1 MVPDVPAVDPVGLA
15 SCASDHD
22 DAINT
27 VDLRQC
33 RVDVL
38 FEWHGFAATNTL
50 IGGDHRAARCVID
63 AIFERF
69 GGEATEDDRV
79 DGADTRTGEHGE
91 RGFGNHGHV
100 DTHTVTLTD
109 SLRSQSV
116 REATNLN
123 LELLIGKPLGVIG
136 VIPLP
141 DNRGVICALRQVP
154 VNAVHGDVQLGVDKP
169 AGSTSGDIGIRDRG
183 PGRMPVEKLRLL
195 GPKCLGVIQR
205 LAIQRLVSFRRHMRL
220 AKCIGNGIDSSVGHC
235 LVSGWSGRSRASRD
249 SDGKCCRF

>member
-1 MVPDVPAVDPVGLA
+1 M
-15 SCASDHD
+15 
-22 DAINT
+22 
-27 VDLRQC
+27 
-33 RVDVL
+33 
-38 FEWHGFAATNTL
+38 FEWHGFATTNPL
-50 IGGDHRAARCVID
+50 IGGDHHAARGIVN
-63 AIFERF
+63 AIFERLR
-69 GGEATEDDRV
+69 GEATEDNRV
-79 DGADTRTGEHGE
+79 DGADTRAGEHGE

-123 LELLIGKPLGVIG
+123 LELLVGKPLGVIG

-141 DNRGVICALRQVP
+141 DNRSVICTLRQVP

-205 LAIQRLVSFRRHMRL
+205 LAIQRLVTLRRYMRL
-220 AKCIGNGIDSSVGHC
+220 AEVIGNGIDSTVGHC
-235 LVSGWSGRSRASRD
+235 LVSG
-249 SDGKCCRF
+249 